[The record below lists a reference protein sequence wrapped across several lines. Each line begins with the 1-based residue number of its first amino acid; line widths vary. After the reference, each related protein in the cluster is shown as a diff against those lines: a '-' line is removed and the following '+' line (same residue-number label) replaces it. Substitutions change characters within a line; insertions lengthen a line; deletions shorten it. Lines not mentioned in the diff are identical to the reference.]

1 MKYLATFLVLFV
13 VYLFLANFGFSEN
26 AGFSALLDEA
36 ILGVIVS
43 ATLSFFLVKFVD
55 YKIDWLLPIK
65 LVKFLVI
72 YIPVF
77 IWKLILA
84 NLDVARRV
92 ISPKI
97 PLNPGIVKVKT
108 GLKGDF
114 GKLTLANSI
123 TLTPGTLSIDVIGD
137 EIYVHTVDV
146 KGKTEEEN
154 MKEISSPFEKILG
167 GIFK

>member
-1 MKYLATFLVLFV
+1 MKYLTTFVTLLL
-13 VYLFLANFGFSEN
+13 VYLLL
-26 AGFSALLDEA
+26 AGFQVDEV
-36 ILGVIVS
+36 ILGSIVS
-43 ATLSFFLVKFVD
+43 AALTLIMVKYINLQVDILFPVKLVKFV
-55 YKIDWLLPIK
+55 
-65 LVKFLVI
+65 FI

-92 ISPKI
+92 LSPKI

-108 GLKGDF
+108 DLKGDL

-123 TLTPGTLSIDVIGD
+123 TLTPGTLSIDVEEDYIF
-137 EIYVHTVDV
+137 VHTVDV
-146 KGKTEEEN
+146 KGKNESEN
-154 MKEISSPFEKILG
+154 QANISGSFEKILG